1 MRFVVVVFAIASSL
15 GGFAAQNVNHIRF
28 GADAFNQ
35 AVAPGSKNTAV
46 FSPLSFELD
55 SVALSDAFDPIT
67 KAHFAETLGVLSD
80 FEGVYG
86 RIVLSM
92 RGAAESNRF
101 SFASARAICLPD
113 MRMASVAYRRE
124 IQDMFSAEICPG
136 SPKEGAECWL
146 RNMMDGDME
155 DFDIPLGS
163 VSSGKY
169 TFYDLASV
177 KFSWQEPFPTSN
189 TRNIAFVK
197 EDGHRTDIEAICDIR
212 NADLWEN
219 RRYTLIRLPLADS
232 SWFFALVPVGQT
244 ALADIRDEFS
254 SERVDNLLSVMNS
267 MTVTGVSHGPVA
279 IVIPKM
285 DVTSTVN
292 LTGVFGHFQFPLKGF
307 QRMDGEMRPAIARQ
321 RVRFRLDEQGLD
333 DEPLV
338 EKTAENMIHAD
349 ANTKRFVL
357 NRPFLFFVVHEP
369 TGTVPLAG
377 QFTGI

>member
-1 MRFVVVVFAIASSL
+1 MRFPVVFCTLAVSL
-15 GGFAAQNVNHIRF
+15 GGFAAQNLNHVRF

-35 AVAPGSKNTAV
+35 AVAVDSMNTAV

-86 RIVLSM
+86 RIVGRM
-92 RGAAESNRF
+92 RGAAESNNF
-101 SFASARAICLPD
+101 SFVSARAICLPD

-124 IQDMFSAEICPG
+124 IQDMFSAEICPAT
-136 SPKEGAECWL
+136 PKEGAECWL

-155 DFDIPLGS
+155 DFDIPLGA
-163 VSSGKY
+163 VASGRY
-169 TFYDLASV
+169 AFYDLASV

-189 TRNIAFVK
+189 TRNVAFVS
-197 EDGHRTDIEAICDIR
+197 EDGHRRDVEAMCDIR

-219 RRYTLIRLPLADS
+219 RRYSMVRLPLADGA
-232 SWFFALVPVGQT
+232 WFFALVPNGRHT
-244 ALADIRDEFS
+244 LAEIRSEFS
-254 SERVDNLLSVMNS
+254 STRVDDLLSVMNS
-267 MTVTGVSHGPVA
+267 VTVSGVSHGPVV
-279 IVIPKM
+279 IVMPKM
-285 DVTSTVN
+285 DVTSTVD
-292 LTGVFGHFQFPLKGF
+292 LVGVFGHFQFPLKGF
-307 QRMDGEMRPAIARQ
+307 SRLDGEMRPALAKQ

-333 DEPLV
+333 AEPLV
-338 EKTAENMIHAD
+338 EKPAENMIHAD
-349 ANTKRFVL
+349 ANTKRFLL

-377 QFTGI
+377 QYTGR